1 MSLNKYSVRLL
12 SLAEKDLEELLTYV
26 AAENA
31 TAALNLADKIEK
43 ELFTLGAHPWLGKIP
58 NDESL
63 AAIGYRVLVVENYL
77 IFYKVTRKTVLVYR
91 IIHGA
96 RDLPSLLKDL

>member
-1 MSLNKYSVRLL
+1 MSLNKYPVRLL

-31 TAALNLADKIEK
+31 TAALTLADQIEK
-43 ELFTLGAHPWLGKIP
+43 ELLSLGAYPWLGKIP
-58 NDESL
+58 NDQSL
-63 AAIGYRVLVVENYL
+63 AGMGYRVLVVENYL
-77 IFYKVTRKTVLVYR
+77 IFYKVVGKAVLVYR

>member
-31 TAALNLADKIEK
+31 TAALTLADKIEK
-43 ELFTLGAHPWLGKIP
+43 ELLILGAHPWLGKIP
-58 NDESL
+58 NDEPL
-63 AAIGYRVLVVENYL
+63 AAMGYRVLVVENFL
-77 IFYKVTRKTVLVYR
+77 IFYKVIGKTVLVYR